1 MNTAS
6 VGGCYGRHR
15 TSFTLSCHVDLHRGP
30 CHIARLRDF
39 VAKYVLSSDSGFTT
53 ACPTRDYLLHVPRN
67 YDKQKAWPLVL
78 VLHGAFST
86 AGTMEAGSGY
96 SALADREGF
105 VVAYPNG
112 IGLFGFLQH
121 WNAGHCCGL
130 AEMDH
135 VDDSEFLRYVIRDV
149 SNELHIDP
157 QRIYVVGHSNGA
169 MLAYRFA
176 SENCESIAGVG
187 IVAGSIGSSK
197 GRKGATRRIGP
208 PELPVPLIAI
218 HGREDRSVPFEGGPG
233 LRSGGRRYVSVVES
247 VGLWARYC
255 GCGSVPEVR
264 DDPQG
269 GHASWL
275 GGMMQA
281 AHRAVLHIL
290 DDWEHA
296 WPGSQ
301 HRDDCRRIIRFGHS
315 RYPKS
320 SGISSATIR
329 RRPPR
334 RRSRFT
340 HNGARVLRNRKNDG
354 HLALTE
360 NIPCRDQAARY
371 TWR

>member
-1 MNTAS
+1 MDDIGRVSPCHVMLICA
-6 VGGCYGRHR
+6 GALAILPGCR
-15 TSFTLSCHVDLHRGP
+15 TSPPSTYYRATRLHYGLS
-30 CHIARLRDF
+30 A
-39 VAKYVLSSDSGFTT
+39 
-53 ACPTRDYLLHVPRN
+53 RDYLLHVPQN
-67 YDKQKAWPLVL
+67 YDKRKAWPLVL

-86 AGTMEAGSGY
+86 AKAMEAGSGY

-135 VDDSEFLRYVIRDV
+135 VDDSEFLRCVIRDV
-149 SNELHIDP
+149 SNELHIDQ

-208 PELPVPLIAI
+208 PELPVPLIAV
-218 HGREDRSVPFEGGPG
+218 HGREDRSVPFKGGPG

-247 VGLWARYC
+247 VRLWARYC
-255 GCGSVPEVR
+255 GCASVPEVR

-269 GHASWL
+269 GQRIMAWRDDA
-275 GGMMQA
+275 GGTW
-281 AHRAVLHIL
+281 AVLHIL

-296 WPGSQ
+296 WPGMRNIARLPQDHPLRTFEVSQ
-301 HRDDCRRIIRFGHS
+301 VIWDFFCDHTQAS
-315 RYPKS
+315 SPKE
-320 SGISSATIR
+320 
-329 RRPPR
+329 
-334 RRSRFT
+334 
-340 HNGARVLRNRKNDG
+340 V
-354 HLALTE
+354 LALRTTE
-360 NIPCRDQAARY
+360 HGS
-371 TWR
+371 